1 MHNADS
7 DEIHLRGKKCVM
19 ILWND
24 EINLKQL
31 TWNAGMLQNI
41 THVYNYE
48 IL

>member
-7 DEIHLRGKKCVM
+7 DEIHLRGKKRW

-41 THVYNYE
+41 THVYNYK